1 MPLPHR
7 HPTRRGAALA
17 TATAVVTTALAL
29 VPSTAAHAA
38 GDRVRTDRWWS
49 TAQLS
54 KGTFD
59 GVRLSGSALVLS
71 SPRRTLTYTD
81 PFGSRKP
88 TTWTYGS
95 WTSPWVTTGFG
106 ARTLVPSWSATSIP
120 NGTWVRVLARVKD
133 GSTTGS
139 WDTIATWAY
148 GTGGIRRAS
157 GTSQGDDLTNLATDT
172 LRANGSRT
180 FDRWQ
185 VRLDLVRP
193 RSASTTPKV
202 ESVSGVAAS
211 YSSRRTSTSRTTM
224 TTGKSLALPGF
235 SQMIHRGHHPEW
247 GGGGEAW
254 CSPTSVAM
262 VLRYFGTGPKKADY
276 SWTKGADGQVDHA
289 ARYTYDYRYRGTG
302 NWPFSAAY
310 AGRYGLDAFVTR
322 FVDLRDAEAFIKAG
336 IPVVASV
343 AFGKGELSGAPI
355 SSSPGHLLVISGFTA
370 DGRVVVHDPAAPSGS
385 SVRRVYAR
393 AQLERAWLGG
403 SGGIVYVM
411 RPGSRALPKDTSR
424 W

>member
-1 MPLPHR
+1 M
-7 HPTRRGAALA
+7 
-17 TATAVVTTALAL
+17 VAL
-29 VPSTAAHAA
+29 VTSLLVLAPTAAEAA

-49 TAQLS
+49 ATQL
-54 KGTFD
+54 KAGTFD
-59 GVRLSGSALVLS
+59 GVRVSGSALVLS

-81 PFGSRKP
+81 PFGTRRK

-95 WTSPWVTTGFG
+95 WTSPWVATGFG
-106 ARTLVPSWSATSIP
+106 ARNLVPSWSASMP
-120 NGTWVRVLARVKD
+120 NGTWVRVLARVRD
-133 GSTTGS
+133 GATTGS
-139 WDTIATWAY
+139 WDTVATWAY

-157 GTSQGDDLTNLATDT
+157 GTAQGDDLTNLATDV
-172 LRANGSRT
+172 LRRNGSRT

-185 VRLDLVRP
+185 VRVDLVRAP
-193 RSASTTPKV
+193 GATTTPKI

-211 YSSRRTSTSRTTM
+211 YATRRTATSRTTM
-224 TTGKSLALPGF
+224 TRATSLALPGF
-235 SQMIHRGHHPEW
+235 SQMTHRGHHPEW

-276 SWTKGADGQVDHA
+276 GWTKGADGQVDHA
-289 ARYTYDYRYRGTG
+289 ARYSYDYRYEGTG
-302 NWPFSAAY
+302 NWPFSTAY

-322 FVDLRDAEAFIKAG
+322 FVDLRDAEAFVKAG

-343 AFGKGELSGAPI
+343 AFGRGELTGAPI
-355 SSSPGHLLVISGFTA
+355 SSTPGHLLVISGFTA
-370 DGRVVVHDPAAPSGS
+370 DGRVVVHDPAAPTNA
-385 SVRRVYAR
+385 SVRRTYQR
-393 AQLERAWLGG
+393 AQFERAWLGG

-411 RPGSRALPKDTSR
+411 RPGSRALPQDTSR